1 MLRVSVVR
9 KLVFSLVIFVSY
21 KILISNFCKF
31 IIVIKKKNF
40 MSLNI
45 SFCIFYIDNVF
56 NDYLKLKMVDFLVLN
71 FFFEYFI
78 LYM

>member
-31 IIVIKKKNF
+31 IIVIKKKK
-40 MSLNI
+40 
-45 SFCIFYIDNVF
+45 FYE
-56 NDYLKLKMVDFLVLN
+56 
-71 FFFEYFI
+71 FEY
-78 LYM
+78 